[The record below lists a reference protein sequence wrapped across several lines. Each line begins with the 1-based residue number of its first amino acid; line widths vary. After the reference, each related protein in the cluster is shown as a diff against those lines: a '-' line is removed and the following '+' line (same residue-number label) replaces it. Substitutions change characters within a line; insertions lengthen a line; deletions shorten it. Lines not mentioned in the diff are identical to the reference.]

1 MGRLKRSTVV
11 VLCTRAVQKNTWKCH
26 HRSLSSKCTFLKL
39 LSFTYPFPCK
49 WLVAGEFITNRD
61 DNIGP
66 VFAEQSTVLIF
77 QVKTHHLM
85 TIPSLSLF
93 PSGPLFIQILQ
104 TGYFFQFST
113 FTSFVRERHYASV
126 IMQFITNNRFV
137 YGGPHLSPALSAA
150 FSK

>member
-1 MGRLKRSTVV
+1 MGRLKRSTVFQ
-11 VLCTRAVQKNTWKCH
+11 VLEQYKKKKNTWKCH
-26 HRSLSSKCTFLKL
+26 HRSLSSKCTFLNYCL
-39 LSFTYPFPCK
+39 LNLHFHK
-49 WLVAGEFITNRD
+49 WWFITNRD
-61 DNIGP
+61 HNIGP
-66 VFAEQSTVLIF
+66 VCAEQSTVLSF
-77 QVKTHHLM
+77 QVKTHHL
-85 TIPSLSLF
+85 TTSPSLSLS